1 MRLKPLLITLI
12 GLVLAASAQAQW
24 KWRDAKGNVQYSD
37 RPPPPGTLDKDV
49 LQRPAAASRNVVVVP
64 VMPVMPVG
72 QAASAASAPAPRPA
86 ASAPT
91 KAEQEAAA
99 RQKQEQDRD
108 AAKQKEEE
116 RRLAA
121 QRREN
126 CSRAQAGLRDL
137 QSGTRI
143 TRTNEKGERV
153 FMDEAQIAAEVARAR
168 DVVSSECR

>member
-37 RPPPPGTLDKDV
+37 RPPPAGTLDKDI
-49 LQRPAAASRNVVVVP
+49 LQRPAAATRNVVIV
-64 VMPVMPVG
+64 PVG

-91 KAEQEAAA
+91 KAEQDAAA
-99 RQKQEQDRD
+99 RQKQEQDRE
-108 AAKQKEEE
+108 AAKQKEDE

>member
-1 MRLKPLLITLI
+1 MEVARRQ
-12 GLVLAASAQAQW
+12 GQRA
-24 KWRDAKGNVQYSD
+24 VQ
-37 RPPPPGTLDKDV
+37 RPPAPARHAG
-49 LQRPAAASRNVVVVP
+49 QGHPAAPCGRLAQRRRRARHACRPGGQRRFRPRTPSRSQRTDQ
-64 VMPVMPVG
+64 G
-72 QAASAASAPAPRPA
+72 RTGGRCAP
-86 ASAPT
+86 
-91 KAEQEAAA
+91 
-99 RQKQEQDRD
+99 EQDRD